1 MVELGNTKQA
11 KPDDLSVCQK
21 LNSLTSKF
29 NLKNK
34 NGKFLTILHQ
44 MALDPTCD

>member
-11 KPDDLSVCQK
+11 KVDDLSACQK

-29 NLKNK
+29 NLQNK
-34 NGKFLTILHQ
+34 NGKFQTILH
-44 MALDPTCD
+44 